1 MLRPIPLEELLHQPR
16 QTLTLDFQQFLEGFD
31 SLVPVE
37 GSVQITHRGTFL
49 EVAGEAKTIV
59 TLTCHRCLQQFNH
72 RLILQPH
79 EIILIRK
86 PADAEAAELDL
97 EMEDLVE
104 QISPWAVF
112 DPADWLYQHLYLALP
127 QQLACGED
135 CPGPEIPQEQPSSGI
150 DPRWAALLA
159 LQKRLEG

>member
-1 MLRPIPLEELLHQPR
+1 MLKPVPLEELLQQPR
-16 QTLTLDFQQFLEGFD
+16 QTLTLNFHQFLEGFD

-37 GSVQITHRGTFL
+37 GWVQMAHRGTFL
-49 EVAGEAKTIV
+49 EVSAAASTIV

-72 RLILQPH
+72 RLTLQPH

-86 PADAEAAELDL
+86 PAAAEAAELEL

-104 QISPWAVF
+104 QIPPWAVF
-112 DPADWLYQHLYLALP
+112 DPSDWMYQHLYLALP
-127 QQLACGED
+127 QQLACGDD
-135 CPGPEIPQEQPSSGI
+135 CQGPEIPVQAETAGI

>member
-1 MLRPIPLEELLHQPR
+1 MLRPVPLEELLHQPR

-37 GSVQITHRGTFL
+37 GSVQIAHRGTFL
-49 EVAGEAKTIV
+49 EVSGEANTIV

-72 RLILQPH
+72 RLTLQLH

-86 PADAEAAELDL
+86 PAEAEEAELEL

-104 QISPWAVF
+104 QISPGAVF
-112 DPADWLYQHLYLALP
+112 DPGDWLYQHLHLALP

-135 CPGPEIPQEQPSSGI
+135 CQGPEIPIQTESSGI
-150 DPRWAALLA
+150 DPRWAALLS